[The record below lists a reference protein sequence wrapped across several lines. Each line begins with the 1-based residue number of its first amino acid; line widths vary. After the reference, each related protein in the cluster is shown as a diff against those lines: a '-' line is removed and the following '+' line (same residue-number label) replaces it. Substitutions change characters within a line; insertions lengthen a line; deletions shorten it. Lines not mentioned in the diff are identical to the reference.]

1 MHCQLDDVTISY
13 EQAGAGHPLL
23 FLHGWSLDH
32 RYEMTDYEPI
42 LQARSGWQR
51 IYLDLPGMGRS
62 PAPWWLT
69 NLDQMLEIVLM
80 FIDRVLPN
88 RRFAIAGT
96 SAGAYL
102 ARGVVY
108 RKPALVSGVL
118 FRVPLVIPEYAKRT
132 RPPAGT
138 LLEDPAVM
146 ATLTPEEAAELA
158 PILVQTPHFIAQLRS
173 KLHNS
178 IHPAQQAANK
188 RLLQRIAQ
196 NPRNYAFSFDVDDP
210 RIRCDA
216 PGLFLLGRQD
226 MAVGY
231 RDAWALLER
240 YPRASFVILDR
251 ADHLLP
257 VEHEAVFSA
266 LVNDWLDRVE
276 EQTVANK

>member
-1 MHCQLDDVTISY
+1 MECQLDDVTISY

-32 RYEMTDYEPI
+32 RYEMADYEPI

-80 FIDRVLPN
+80 FIDHVLPN

-108 RKPALVSGVL
+108 RKTALVSGVL
-118 FRVPLVIPEYAKRT
+118 FRVPLVIPEYAERT
-132 RPPAGT
+132 LPPART
-138 LLEDPAVM
+138 LLEDPAMM

-158 PILVQTPHFIAQLRS
+158 PILVQTSDFIAQL
-173 KLHNS
+173 
-178 IHPAQQAANK
+178 
-188 RLLQRIAQ
+188 
-196 NPRNYAFSFDVDDP
+196 
-210 RIRCDA
+210 
-216 PGLFLLGRQD
+216 
-226 MAVGY
+226 
-231 RDAWALLER
+231 
-240 YPRASFVILDR
+240 
-251 ADHLLP
+251 
-257 VEHEAVFSA
+257 
-266 LVNDWLDRVE
+266 
-276 EQTVANK
+276 